1 MVGVLAFYSDDPCS
15 NSDEF
20 FLQNCL
26 KITKE
31 AGADPLKTPTRR
43 YMPLHGNNGV
53 IKNAFCLIKT
63 QGN

>member
-1 MVGVLAFYSDDPCS
+1 MIGVLAFYSDDPCS

-31 AGADPLKTPTRR
+31 AGADPLKHLRVGTCL
-43 YMPLHGNNGV
+43 YMGTMV
-53 IKNAFCLIKT
+53 
-63 QGN
+63 